1 VCIPSTTVSVST
13 YTYTKD
19 HLVNACSQPHPRPH
33 VNLVL
38 GSLLLLVIII
48 VVVIITGSLLQ
59 ISLSEVWRASR
70 GAWCGARLS
79 EWVHHDVGE
88 VRATKARGRKR
99 QRWREGKVGGDRVRE
114 ASFTTNPSTSG
125 LCEPY
130 N

>member
-1 VCIPSTTVSVST
+1 VRRAERGVARVSA
-13 YTYTKD
+13 
-19 HLVNACSQPHPRPH
+19 NGCS
-33 VNLVL
+33 
-38 GSLLLLVIII
+38 
-48 VVVIITGSLLQ
+48 
-59 ISLSEVWRASR
+59 
-70 GAWCGARLS
+70 
-79 EWVHHDVGE
+79 VHHDVGE